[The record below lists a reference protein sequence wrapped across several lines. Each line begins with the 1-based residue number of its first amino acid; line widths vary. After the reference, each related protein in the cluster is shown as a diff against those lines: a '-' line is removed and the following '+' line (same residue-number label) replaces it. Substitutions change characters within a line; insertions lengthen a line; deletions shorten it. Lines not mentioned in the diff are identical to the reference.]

1 MNQIKISVFL
11 FFVFLF
17 GFVSCKDKDEYTIN
31 SAFTL
36 ILQHFE
42 DEAATR
48 GKTFNLKQT
57 GLIVEFADLDENTA
71 GLCHYEDPIRIEID
85 KSYWNE
91 ISSSAGADLMKE
103 NLLFHELGHGLL
115 GRKHLNTTLENGD
128 WKSMM
133 CGGDKVDDGRPWN
146 INYRGMRRTYYL
158 DELFNE
164 STPAPDFSSN
174 LFGADVSGFTPSVY
188 LSFNSES
195 GQDVGFKLEENSSY
209 KSTIDNSRLRFQS
222 KLDKALLL
230 YISTSI
236 NVQSDFTFEITFEY
250 PAGDATDQYGL
261 IFGTVPTDPTDNSE
275 SIEYFS
281 INNNR
286 KMFMGNRTWYS
297 FYTQLSKPEILAGG
311 KNTLKVVKIKQLLY
325 YFINNV
331 YGYCSEIEATES
343 GTNFGFMTPPN
354 GTIWLDNFTIST
366 KNAAGASAKIQQ
378 VQAVE
383 FKSKTIE
390 NYNQRTIKNK

>member
-1 MNQIKISVFL
+1 MNRNKISGFL
-11 FFVFLF
+11 LFVILL
-17 GFVSCKDKDEYTIN
+17 GFVSCKDKDEYSIN
-31 SAFTL
+31 SAFTT

-42 DEAATR
+42 DEGSIR
-48 GKTFNLKQT
+48 GRTFNLKQT

-115 GRKHLNTTLENGD
+115 GRKHLNKILENGD

-133 CGGDKVDDGRPWN
+133 CGGDKVDDRPWN
-146 INYRGMRRTYYL
+146 INYRGMRRAYYL

-164 STPAPDFSSN
+164 STPAPDFLSN
-174 LFGADVSGFTPSVY
+174 LFGADIAGFTPSMY
-188 LSFNSES
+188 FSFNSES
-195 GQDVGFKLEENSSY
+195 KQDTGFDLVDNSSF
-209 KSTIDNSRLRFQS
+209 KTTIDNSRLKFQS
-222 KLDKALLL
+222 KLNKALLL

-236 NVQSDFTFEITFEY
+236 NILSDFIFEVTFQY
-250 PAGDATDQYGL
+250 PTGNATDQYGL
-261 IFGTVPTDPTDNSE
+261 LFGTVPADPTNDSE

-297 FYTQLSKPEILAGG
+297 FYTQSSKPEILAGG
-311 KNTLKVVKIKQLLY
+311 KNTLKVVKIKQMLY

-354 GTIWLDNFTIST
+354 GIIWLDDFTIST
-366 KNAAGASAKIQQ
+366 KSSAGVSARVQQIQ
-378 VQAVE
+378 VVE
-383 FKSKTIE
+383 LKSKTIDTFE
-390 NYNQRTIKNK
+390 QHTIKNK